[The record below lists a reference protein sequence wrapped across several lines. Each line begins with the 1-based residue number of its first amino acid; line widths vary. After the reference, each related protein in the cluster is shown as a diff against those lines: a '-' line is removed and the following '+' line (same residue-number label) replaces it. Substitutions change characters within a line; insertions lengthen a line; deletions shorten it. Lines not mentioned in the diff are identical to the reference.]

1 MKLQEMLGIKYPFIQ
16 GGMANIATGE
26 FAAAVSEA
34 GGLGLIGSG
43 GMSVSELEE
52 NIDRAKALTDKPFGV
67 NLMLL
72 HPDVDEMA
80 ELMIKKEIPI
90 VTTGAGNPAKYI
102 KDWKA
107 SGMIVIPVIPNP
119 TLGVRMERL
128 GVDAVIAEGMEAGG
142 HIGHMTTLTLLPQT
156 VKRLKIPVIAAGGI
170 ASGIQM
176 LACEVMGAI
185 GFQIGTAFLATKEC
199 PIHQAY
205 KDKVIK
211 ATDTNVTIIGMN
223 TGIPIR
229 LLRNEMSRQYTEKEC
244 LGWDKFQ
251 LEKFT
256 LGALRRAVREGD
268 VSTGSLMAG
277 LTVAQLNE
285 EKTVA
290 ELMKDLYDDYL
301 TEKERIANGY

>member
-1 MKLQEMLGIKYPFIQ
+1 
-16 GGMANIATGE
+16 
-26 FAAAVSEA
+26 
-34 GGLGLIGSG
+34 
-43 GMSVSELEE
+43 
-52 NIDRAKALTDKPFGV
+52 
-67 NLMLL
+67 
-72 HPDVDEMA
+72 
-80 ELMIKKEIPI
+80 MIKKNIPI

-176 LACEVMGAI
+176 LACEIMGAI

-229 LLRNEMSRQYTEKEC
+229 LLRNEMSREYTEKEC

-277 LTVAQLNE
+277 LTVAPVSYTHLDVYKRQDLKN
-285 EKTVA
+285 KKFDILIIGAGITGLTTA
-290 ELMKDLYDDYL
+290 YLLKDCGFNIGIIEA
-301 TEKERIANGY
+301 TKSGYGVTGYTTAKITIPVSYTHLFW

>member
-1 MKLQEMLGIKYPFIQ
+1 MKLQEMLGVKYPFIQ

-43 GMSVSELEE
+43 GMSVSDLEK
-52 NIDRAKALTDKPFGV
+52 NIDIAKSLTDKPFGV

-72 HPDVDEMA
+72 HPDVDKMA
-80 ELMIKKEIPI
+80 ELLIEKKIPL

-102 KDWKA
+102 ADWKA
-107 SGMIVIPVIPNP
+107 SGIMVIPVVPNP

-128 GVDAVIAEGMEAGG
+128 GADAVIAEGMEAGG
-142 HIGHMTTLTLLPQT
+142 HIGHMTTMTLLPQI
-156 VKRLKIPVIAAGGI
+156 VKRVNIPVIAAGGI

-176 LACEVMGAI
+176 LACEIMGAI

-205 KDKVIK
+205 KDRVIK

-223 TGIPIR
+223 SGIPIR
-229 LLRNEMSRQYTEKEC
+229 LLRNEMTRQYTEKEC
-244 LGWDKFQ
+244 LGWDKMQ

-256 LGALRRAVREGD
+256 LGALRRAVKEGD
-268 VSTGSLMAG
+268 VNTGSLMAG
-277 LTVAQLNE
+277 LTAAQINE
-285 EKTVA
+285 EKTVS
-290 ELMKDLYDDYL
+290 EFMEGLYNDYL
-301 TEKERIANGY
+301 KEKEKLKNEY